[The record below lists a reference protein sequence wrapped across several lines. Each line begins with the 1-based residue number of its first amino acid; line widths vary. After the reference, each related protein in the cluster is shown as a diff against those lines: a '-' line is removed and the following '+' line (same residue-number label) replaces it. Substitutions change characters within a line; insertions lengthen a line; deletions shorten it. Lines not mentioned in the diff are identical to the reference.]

1 MSRLLQHFVQRSF
14 KFFLYILFVS
24 GANASDVI
32 PIEKYF
38 SELEIASTSQD
49 RRKGLMFRKELPE
62 DFGMIFAWDSKKIQC
77 MWMRNTFVPLSVA
90 YIDNTG
96 EIIDIYD
103 MVPLSKT
110 SVCSKKPALYA
121 LEVNQGWFKKKDI
134 NVGDILTIN
143 KILQNDQ

>member
-24 GANASDVI
+24 GANASEII

-38 SELEIASTSQD
+38 SELEIASTYQD

-62 DFGMIFAWDSKKIQC
+62 DFGMIFVWDSKKIQC

-90 YIDNTG
+90 YIDNLG
-96 EIIDIYD
+96 AIIDIYD
-103 MVPLSKT
+103 MEPLSKM
-110 SVCSKKPALYA
+110 SVCSKEPSLYA
-121 LEVNQGWFKKKDI
+121 LEVNQGWFKKKGI
-134 NVGDILTIN
+134 NVGDILTID
-143 KILQNDQ
+143 KILQND

>member
-14 KFFLYILFVS
+14 KFFLCILFVS
-24 GANASDVI
+24 GANASEVI

-38 SELEIASTSQD
+38 SELEIASTYQD

-62 DFGMIFAWDSKKIQC
+62 DFGMIFVWDSKKIQC

-90 YIDNTG
+90 YIDNLG

-110 SVCSKKPALYA
+110 SVCSKKPVLYA
-121 LEVNQGWFKKKDI
+121 LEVNQGWFKKKGI
-134 NVGDILTIN
+134 NVGDILTIDLSL
-143 KILQNDQ
+143 IHI

>member
-24 GANASDVI
+24 GANASEII

-38 SELEIASTSQD
+38 SELEIASNSQD

-62 DFGMIFAWDSKKIQC
+62 DFGMIFVWDSKKIQC

-90 YIDNTG
+90 YIDNPG
-96 EIIDIYD
+96 EVIDIYD
-103 MVPLSKT
+103 MTPLSKT
-110 SVCSKKPALYA
+110 SVCSKKPSLYA
-121 LEVNQGWFKKKDI
+121 LEVNQGWFKKKGI
-134 NVGDILTIN
+134 NVGDILTID
-143 KILQNDQ
+143 KILQND

>member
-1 MSRLLQHFVQRSF
+1 M
-14 KFFLYILFVS
+14 
-24 GANASDVI
+24 D
-32 PIEKYF
+32 
-38 SELEIASTSQD
+38 D
-49 RRKGLMFRKELPE
+49 
-62 DFGMIFAWDSKKIQC
+62 
-77 MWMRNTFVPLSVA
+77 
-90 YIDNTG
+90 TG

-134 NVGDILTIN
+134 KVGDILTID

>member
-24 GANASDVI
+24 GANASEVI

-38 SELEIASTSQD
+38 SELEIASNSQD

-62 DFGMIFAWDSKKIQC
+62 DFGMIFVWDSKKIQC

-90 YIDNTG
+90 YIDNLG

-103 MVPLSKT
+103 MEPLSKM
-110 SVCSKKPALYA
+110 SVCSKEPSLYA
-121 LEVNQGWFKKKDI
+121 LEVNQGWFKKKGI
-134 NVGDILTIN
+134 NVGDILTID
-143 KILQNDQ
+143 KILQND

>member
-24 GANASDVI
+24 GTNASEII

-38 SELEIASTSQD
+38 SELEIASNSQD
-49 RRKGLMFRKELPE
+49 RKKGLMFRKELSE
-62 DFGMIFAWDSKKIQC
+62 DFGMIFVWDSKKIQC

-96 EIIDIYD
+96 EVIDIYD
-103 MVPLSKT
+103 MTPLSKT
-110 SVCSKKPALYA
+110 SVCSKKPSLYA
-121 LEVNQGWFKKKDI
+121 LEVNQGWFKKKGI
-134 NVGDILTIN
+134 NVGDILTID
-143 KILQNDQ
+143 KILQND

>member
-24 GANASDVI
+24 GANASEII

-38 SELEIASTSQD
+38 SELEIASNSQD

-62 DFGMIFAWDSKKIQC
+62 DFGMIFVWDSKKIQC

-90 YIDNTG
+90 YIDNLG
-96 EIIDIYD
+96 AIIDIYD
-103 MVPLSKT
+103 MEPLSKM
-110 SVCSKKPALYA
+110 SVCSKEPSLYA
-121 LEVNQGWFKKKDI
+121 LEVNQGWFKKKGI
-134 NVGDILTIN
+134 NVGDILTID
-143 KILQNDQ
+143 KILQND